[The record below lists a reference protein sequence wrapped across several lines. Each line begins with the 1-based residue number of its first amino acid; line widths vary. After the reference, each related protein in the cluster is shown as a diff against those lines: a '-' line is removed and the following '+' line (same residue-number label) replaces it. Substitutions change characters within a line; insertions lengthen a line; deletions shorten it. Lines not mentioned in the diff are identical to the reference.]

1 MNTEKGKLLAFRWTT
16 TDTWA
21 FISFSMGM
29 FLESYIFG
37 MASIA
42 TTWVSIPPDF
52 TAILLSWSPI
62 WLIIGI
68 AVAGPVSDRI
78 GRKDV
83 FYITMAMYGLGAIGI
98 TLSYSFYLI
107 LIFLAVLLFASG
119 GEMNT
124 IMALSQEIMPR
135 QHRSSTML
143 LELNFIPL
151 GGLVLAGVAFS
162 TAYSSIF
169 FQRLMI
175 AGTIIIVLVV
185 LIASRR
191 YLPESFLWLASKGR
205 EKQAKADAIKYY
217 GEDRFSESIEKVSKK
232 SEMEKLDKTNHF
244 WLKFFATLTTAF
256 AGTTGFG
263 LIAYELGPIIF
274 PNFTDL
280 ILLVSSIAAFVV
292 GFIGLFGE
300 KISRKKMLLYG
311 NVGALILTVIT
322 YETIGTWSKYL
333 TMFWV
338 LVIAL
343 NAFVQLGYL
352 AEDTLKSEVWA
363 TKSRG
368 SLTALV
374 RFLGIGLYIPT
385 IYITYTYTLNQYMLF
400 NIFVWIIGSAG
411 AITWYIL
418 GKETGMGIPV
428 ENADW

>member
-1 MNTEKGKLLAFRWTT
+1 MNFKHNIFHLSNWSRI
-16 TDTWA
+16 DTWA
-21 FISFSMGM
+21 FISFAMGM
-29 FLESYIFG
+29 FIESYIFG
-37 MASIA
+37 MSSIA
-42 TTWVSIPPDF
+42 TTWVTIP
-52 TAILLSWSPI
+52 ASYKALLLSWSPL

-68 AVAGPVSDRI
+68 AVSGPVSDRI

-83 FYITMAMYGLGAIGI
+83 FYITMSLYAIGAIGI
-98 TLSYSFYLI
+98 TFSYTFSLI
-107 LIFLAVLLFASG
+107 LIFLGILLFASG

-151 GGLVLAGVAFS
+151 GGLVLAAVAFS
-162 TAYSSIF
+162 SISSSIY
-169 FQRLMI
+169 FQRVMI
-175 AGTIIIVLVV
+175 ALTIIIVLVV

-205 EKQAKADAIKYY
+205 KEQAIEDAKKYY
-217 GEDRFSESIEKVSKK
+217 GDTGYLERTNNNIDLSDKK
-232 SEMEKLDKTNHF
+232 DLDKTRHF

-274 PNFTDL
+274 PNLTDL
-280 ILLVSSIAAFVV
+280 LLLVSSAASFGMGLI
-292 GFIGLFGE
+292 GFFGE
-300 KISRKKMLLYG
+300 KISRKKMLLWG
-311 NVGALILTVIT
+311 NVGALAFTIIT
-322 YETIGTWSKYL
+322 YELIGTWSKYII
-333 TMFWV
+333 MFWA
-338 LVIAL
+338 LVIIL

-368 SLTALV
+368 TLTALV

-385 IYITYTYTLNQYMLF
+385 IYLTYTYNIYQYMLF
-400 NIFVWIIGSAG
+400 NIIVWIIGSSG
-411 AITWYIL
+411 AIAWYIL
-418 GKETGMGIPV
+418 GNETGKGTPI
-428 ENADW
+428 EQAD